1 MEKKWRVGHVELL
14 EGGALFGFVL
24 YDQKDRPCVSI
35 GYSNDVEAFAGRD
48 LVLAALKDAEEV
60 RVAELERLEY
70 LTSEIDDERGRCPRA
85 FVLMPG
91 MRRGW
96 RRAT

>member
-60 RVAELERLEY
+60 LGRWVRETRVSNIWDRWWKGMVSDACAYARYAARLA
-70 LTSEIDDERGRCPRA
+70 TSD
-85 FVLMPG
+85 
-91 MRRGW
+91 
-96 RRAT
+96 

>member
-1 MEKKWRVGHVELL
+1 MEKKWRVGHIELL

-60 RVAELERLEY
+60 F
-70 LTSEIDDERGRCPRA
+70 GR
-85 FVLMPG
+85 
-91 MRRGW
+91 
-96 RRAT
+96 